1 MVDLKQNINFD
12 ILTKKELEELHTEVH
27 VLFNMVLSGNVKDWS
42 FHQLYAIHKRI
53 VSALTREGSKHMT
66 SVDQLDNIQILEE
79 EAVLKDFDYLKQEEK
94 NVIAKVIAVHQ
105 NKNEKSFYYHCAVE
119 GNTFI
124 GKTFNTN
131 ILAKAGEKLE
141 IAFVSLN
148 QYTDKQTKKLWFDYY
163 SPRIISKTNKQIT
176 SILEVKKLVQETSG
190 KIKVKELPKISKD
203 NLQEI
208 LSDDGKVHSRKDLKI
223 KDNPVKK
230 EKQIDETS
238 IKELK
243 FKLKHIFSKNKFI
256 IKDLAVESW
265 SIEFKNKLWTLNKN
279 PTIDEKGIIGISKKV
294 SEKLGVDIDEGV
306 YEIVEELEDFIYI
319 KFAGKKLN
327 GYWTFKK
334 EDSVWNIT
342 KDDNSTQKLN
352 GREFGAPMSQEEIKR
367 IYFLS
372 QNNVGVS
379 EIGRLLN
386 RPNATIY
393 EWKNKLMKD

>member
-1 MVDLKQNINFD
+1 M
-12 ILTKKELEELHTEVH
+12 
-27 VLFNMVLSGNVKDWS
+27 
-42 FHQLYAIHKRI
+42 
-53 VSALTREGSKHMT
+53 
-66 SVDQLDNIQILEE
+66 
-79 EAVLKDFDYLKQEEK
+79 
-94 NVIAKVIAVHQ
+94 
-105 NKNEKSFYYHCAVE
+105 
-119 GNTFI
+119 
-124 GKTFNTN
+124 
-131 ILAKAGEKLE
+131 
-141 IAFVSLN
+141 
-148 QYTDKQTKKLWFDYY
+148 
-163 SPRIISKTNKQIT
+163 
-176 SILEVKKLVQETSG
+176 
-190 KIKVKELPKISKD
+190 
-203 NLQEI
+203 
-208 LSDDGKVHSRKDLKI
+208 
-223 KDNPVKK
+223 
-230 EKQIDETS
+230 
-238 IKELK
+238 
-243 FKLKHIFSKNKFI
+243 
-256 IKDLAVESW
+256 
-265 SIEFKNKLWTLNKN
+265 NKN

>member
-1 MVDLKQNINFD
+1 M
-12 ILTKKELEELHTEVH
+12 
-27 VLFNMVLSGNVKDWS
+27 
-42 FHQLYAIHKRI
+42 
-53 VSALTREGSKHMT
+53 
-66 SVDQLDNIQILEE
+66 
-79 EAVLKDFDYLKQEEK
+79 
-94 NVIAKVIAVHQ
+94 
-105 NKNEKSFYYHCAVE
+105 
-119 GNTFI
+119 
-124 GKTFNTN
+124 
-131 ILAKAGEKLE
+131 
-141 IAFVSLN
+141 
-148 QYTDKQTKKLWFDYY
+148 
-163 SPRIISKTNKQIT
+163 
-176 SILEVKKLVQETSG
+176 QETSG